1 MIKPAQ
7 IQWTDGTP
15 VSTQFEDVYFHK
27 ANGLEE
33 TEYVFLHHNQ
43 LKERWSDANVM
54 SDKNHFTIAET
65 GFGTGLNFLCAWD
78 LWLQHSKPEQ
88 TLHFLSVEKFP
99 LEKES
104 LQKALEQ
111 WPQLNHLSTQ
121 LLTKYPKL
129 VPGWHTIHLENNSNE
144 ATGEIVLHLFFGDVH
159 DWLDQVH
166 AQVDAW
172 FLDGFAP
179 DRNPDMWNDHLFL
192 QMAKLTPAFGTV
204 ATFTASSLVRRG
216 LKAAGFEIKKVKGF
230 RKKREMITA
239 KQMYTNGPQAPLW
252 IEKKP
257 WFIHPTFEN
266 KSENKQQSK
275 TPQKHAVI
283 IGAGIAGCSTAH
295 SLAKRGWK
303 VSILDERNDTA
314 QGASG
319 NAQGVLYAKLSSAMN
334 LHSQFYLAG
343 YLYSLQSL
351 NNVLPS
357 KQNWN
362 DCGVLQL
369 AFSEKEEKRQQ
380 DFCERFEL
388 GEVVSP
394 VTSEQASALSG
405 IKIKQ
410 PGLHFHNG
418 AWVHPKSWCDT
429 LIKHDNIQFFPK
441 HLVKQFEQHADKH
454 WTVET
459 EQQTF
464 SANAVI
470 VCNASQV
477 KSFKEFEFLPT
488 KSIAGQVTQLSLT
501 ESHKPESF
509 VLNKVLCGQ
518 SYVSP
523 SHDRKINFG
532 ASYRLGSDSEQVL
545 PEEHKGN
552 LEKLSEHFPSVSGQ
566 VQSLALDTQ
575 TPDGRTSV
583 RCTSPDYTPIVG
595 PVCKQAEFLTDF
607 SQLKKSKKWRFF
619 HGAQFHEGLYVN
631 VAHGSRGL
639 SSAPLCAE
647 LIAAMLNQ
655 EPWPLPQEQADI
667 LSPNRFL
674 VKEALKKA

>member
-33 TEYVFLHHNQ
+33 TEYVFLHHNH
-43 LKERWSDANVM
+43 LESRWSDMKTM
-54 SDKNHFTIAET
+54 SDKKHFTIAET
-65 GFGTGLNFLCAWD
+65 GFGTGLNFLSAWD
-78 LWLQHSKPEQ
+78 LWQKNSKPEH

-111 WPQLNHLSTQ
+111 WPQLNELGEQ
-121 LLTKYPKL
+121 LLAHYPKL
-129 VPGWHTIHLENNSNE
+129 VPGWHSIQFNHKGNKES
-144 ATGEIVLHLFFGDVH
+144 GSIVLHLFFGDVH
-159 DWLDQVH
+159 DWLDQVN

-179 DRNPDMWNDHLFL
+179 DRNPDMWNAHLFT
-192 QMAKLTPAFGTV
+192 QMARLTPAFGTV
-204 ATFTASSLVRRG
+204 ATFTASGLVKRG
-216 LKAAGFEIKKVKGF
+216 LQAAGFEIRKVKGF
-230 RKKREMITA
+230 RKKREMLTA
-239 KQMYTNGPQAPLW
+239 TQMHTNGPVAPLW
-252 IEKKP
+252 IKSKP
-257 WFIHPTFEN
+257 WFIHPKL
-266 KSENKQQSK
+266 KSNQSN
-275 TPQKHAVI
+275 QKHAVV

-303 VSILDERNDTA
+303 VSLLDERDEPA

-351 NNVLPS
+351 NNNLPC

-369 AFSEKEEKRQQ
+369 AFSEKEEKRQK

-394 VTSEQASALSG
+394 VTSTQASELAG
-405 IKIKQ
+405 IEIKQ
-410 PGLHFHNG
+410 QGLHFHNG
-418 AWVHPKSWCDT
+418 AWVYPRAWCET
-429 LIKHDNIQFFPK
+429 LIEHSNISFFPK
-441 HLVKQFEQHADKH
+441 HQVSHFEQHSDKQ
-454 WTVET
+454 WAIET
-459 EQQTF
+459 SQQTF
-464 SANAVI
+464 NADAVI
-470 VCNASQV
+470 VCNASQA
-477 KSFKEFEFLPT
+477 KSFKDLDFLPT
-488 KSIAGQVTQLSLT
+488 KSISGQVTQLSLADKQ
-501 ESHKPESF
+501 EPESF
-509 VLNKVLCGQ
+509 VLNKVLCGD

-523 SHDRKINFG
+523 SHKSKINFG
-532 ASYRLGSDSEQVL
+532 ASYRLGSDCEDVL
-545 PEEHKGN
+545 AEEHKRN
-552 LEKLSEHFPSVSGQ
+552 LEKLSEHFPSVSKQ
-566 VQSLALDTQ
+566 IQSLALDAQ
-575 TPDGRTSV
+575 APKGRASV

-595 PVCKQAEFLTDF
+595 PVCKHDKFLTDF
-607 SQLKKSKKWRFF
+607 SELKKSKKWRFF
-619 HGAQFHEGLYVN
+619 REAQFHEGLYVN
-631 VAHGSRGL
+631 LAHGSRGL

-655 EPWPLPQEQADI
+655 EPWPLPQEQANL

-674 VKEALKKA
+674 VKEALLKT